1 MTKNKEERKREREG
15 GGGGGGG
22 GRVMETSIRPTPQK
36 RRKGGKLVPVT
47 GFNLLV
53 SEAVTPPR
61 QTSDM
66 IVNCRGGR
74 ERTND

>member
-1 MTKNKEERKREREG
+1 MTKKEEERKKKKKKKSRKKER
-15 GGGGGGG
+15 
-22 GRVMETSIRPTPQK
+22 ETSIRPTPQK
-36 RRKGGKLVPVT
+36 RVKGGKLVPVT

-66 IVNCRGGR
+66 MVNCRGGR